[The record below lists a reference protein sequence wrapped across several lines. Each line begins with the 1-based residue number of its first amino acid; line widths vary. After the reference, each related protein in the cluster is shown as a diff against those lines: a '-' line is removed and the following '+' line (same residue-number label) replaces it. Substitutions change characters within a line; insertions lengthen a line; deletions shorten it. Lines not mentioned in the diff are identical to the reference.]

1 MTWLSVAVLGFS
13 LVIACG
19 LGYRVAAFVL
29 GVPSRLSRAGLGV
42 GLGILGLGIPMLWLP
57 RIFSAGGA
65 LLVAVGVC
73 ACGLVGLSRQRAPM
87 PERDSWRTIVGAIV
101 VGVLVYVSALAF
113 WTEATVG
120 RADVGSLYL
129 HSALVSGISRGNFPV
144 VNPFEP
150 DYHLQYRVAMHT
162 LAAGMVDLVG
172 AHTRDVMPHLVAGI
186 AVTLVA
192 TMYGALRT
200 TVNAAWALAGAVV
213 AYSWGPL
220 YWVLMIGSIRERGL
234 GEVLGVVMSAPE
246 TLAWSGLFLGGPF
259 TMPTHNPTAIF
270 GLIPAVILI
279 ISVQRAIDTK
289 STGAWILAA
298 SAAIYLAVSNE
309 YLMFVVPAGLGAWI
323 WMRRPFLVSVAARNS
338 MILIACAICA
348 LLIAQTTSGVLNG
361 AFTRDSDL
369 GRLGL
374 AINAKQ
380 LGQLPSWGFNSRG
393 PWVEWANTGWHDTP
407 IVGTEFLIDG
417 GLVLWLLLATAIW
430 VVVRQIN
437 SASAPWL
444 MVAITSVAVSV
455 LFRLEDAAPNLN
467 RVAHA
472 GFTLAIP
479 ALSIFAFE
487 SQSRGHWSRRF
498 TKVAATAI
506 APILMGAFVLTAI
519 SWPRMVAQVESD
531 VGRLEAGARDF
542 LLAHLEVQ
550 DRLLV
555 VHGAHT
561 TIELFDRRAPAIT
574 LDISAET
581 GQFIPYG
588 YHSLS
593 HVNDYRY
600 QYEHAQHDLND
611 SDLMAL
617 GISYVFLNPDKLSSL
632 QSSEVDR
639 KRADGRFRL
648 VYRSP
653 SSATVIYR
661 FGS

>member
-1 MTWLSVAVLGFS
+1 MTWLSVVVLGFS
-13 LVIACG
+13 LVVACG
-19 LGYRVAAFVL
+19 LGYRVAAFVM
-29 GVPSRLSRAGLGV
+29 GVPSRLGRAGLGV

-65 LLVAVGVC
+65 LLAAAVVC
-73 ACGLVGLSRQRAPM
+73 ACGLVGLSRQRAPV
-87 PERDSWRTIVGAIV
+87 PERDGWLTIIGAIV
-101 VGVLVYVSALAF
+101 VGVLVYISAFAF
-113 WTEATVG
+113 WIEATVG
-120 RADVGSLYL
+120 RADAGSLYL

-144 VNPFEP
+144 INPFEP

-162 LAAGMVDLVG
+162 LAAGIVDLVG
-172 AHTRDVMPHLVAGI
+172 AHTRDVMPHLIAGTAVA
-186 AVTLVA
+186 LVA
-192 TMYGALRT
+192 TMYGVLRT
-200 TVNAAWALAGAVV
+200 TVTAGWAMAGAVV

-220 YWVLMIGSIRERGL
+220 YWILMIGSIRERGL

-259 TMPTHNPTAIF
+259 TMATHNPTAIF
-270 GLIPAVILI
+270 GLIPAVIFI
-279 ISVQRAIDTK
+279 AAVQRAMDTK
-289 STGAWILAA
+289 NTGVWILVA

-309 YLMFVVPAGLGAWI
+309 YLIFVVPAGLGVWI
-323 WMRRPFLVSVAARNS
+323 WMHRPFLISVAVRNS
-338 MILIACAICA
+338 TALIACATCA

-361 AFTRDSDL
+361 AFSQDSDL

-374 AINAKQ
+374 AINSKQ

-393 PWVEWANTGWHDTP
+393 PWVEWANVGWHDTS

-417 GLVLWLLLATAIW
+417 GLLLWLLLATAIG
-430 VVVRQIN
+430 VVVSQAN

-444 MVAITSVAVSV
+444 TVAIAGVAVSV

-472 GFTLAIP
+472 GFTIGIP
-479 ALSIFAFE
+479 ALCIFAFE
-487 SQSRGHWSRRF
+487 CQSRGYWLRRF
-498 TKVAATAI
+498 TTVTAVAIT
-506 APILMGAFVLTAI
+506 PILMGAFVLTAI
-519 SWPRMVAQVESD
+519 AWPRMIAQIEPD
-531 VGRLEAGARDF
+531 VGRLEPGARDF
-542 LLAHLEVQ
+542 LLAHLEVK

-561 TIELFDRRAPAIT
+561 NIELFDRRAPAIT

-600 QYEHAQHDLND
+600 QYERAQHDLND
-611 SDLMAL
+611 SDLVAL
-617 GISYVFLNPDKLSSL
+617 GVRYVFLDPGQLSSL
-632 QSSEVDR
+632 QASEVER
-639 KRADGRFRL
+639 KREDGRFRL

-653 SSATVIYR
+653 SNATVIYR

>member
-1 MTWLSVAVLGFS
+1 
-13 LVIACG
+13 
-19 LGYRVAAFVL
+19 
-29 GVPSRLSRAGLGV
+29 
-42 GLGILGLGIPMLWLP
+42 
-57 RIFSAGGA
+57 
-65 LLVAVGVC
+65 
-73 ACGLVGLSRQRAPM
+73 
-87 PERDSWRTIVGAIV
+87 
-101 VGVLVYVSALAF
+101 
-113 WTEATVG
+113 
-120 RADVGSLYL
+120 
-129 HSALVSGISRGNFPV
+129 
-144 VNPFEP
+144 
-150 DYHLQYRVAMHT
+150 
-162 LAAGMVDLVG
+162 
-172 AHTRDVMPHLVAGI
+172 
-186 AVTLVA
+186 
-192 TMYGALRT
+192 
-200 TVNAAWALAGAVV
+200 
-213 AYSWGPL
+213 
-220 YWVLMIGSIRERGL
+220 
-234 GEVLGVVMSAPE
+234 
-246 TLAWSGLFLGGPF
+246 
-259 TMPTHNPTAIF
+259 
-270 GLIPAVILI
+270 
-279 ISVQRAIDTK
+279 
-289 STGAWILAA
+289 
-298 SAAIYLAVSNE
+298 
-309 YLMFVVPAGLGAWI
+309 
-323 WMRRPFLVSVAARNS
+323 
-338 MILIACAICA
+338 MILIACATCA

-374 AINAKQ
+374 AVNDKQ

-393 PWVEWANTGWHDTP
+393 PWVEWANPGWHDTP
-407 IVGTEFLIDG
+407 IAGTEFLIDG
-417 GLVLWLLLATAIW
+417 GLLLWLLLATAIW
-430 VVVRQIN
+430 VLVRQIN

-444 MVAITSVAVSV
+444 MVAIAGVVVSV

-472 GFTLAIP
+472 GFTLGIP

-487 SQSRGHWSRRF
+487 SQSRGHWSRWF

-519 SWPRMVAQVESD
+519 AWPRMVAQVESD

-617 GISYVFLNPDKLSSL
+617 GIRYVLLDPDKLSSL